1 MKLINTLTR
10 RKEELRPQQAGEITL
25 YTCGPTVYLEP
36 HIGNWRTFLFYDLLT
51 RTLGQ
56 EGLTVKNV
64 LNITDVGHLV
74 SDADEGED
82 KLHLQAKRENNTAWK
97 LAEHYTKLFQQGLEQ
112 LNMLPPWKMPKATDH
127 IKEQVELIKQL
138 KAKGFIYQIDDG
150 VYFDTGKLKDYGK
163 LAGFNP
169 EAQKAGARV
178 ELNPQK
184 RHPADFALWKLS
196 PPGSQRDMEWE
207 SPWGKGFPGWHIECS
222 AMALKYLGPTLDIH
236 AGGVDHI
243 GVHHT
248 NEIAQ
253 SEAANAKPLANIW
266 LHAEFLK
273 VDGKKMAKSLGNT
286 YTLADVAAKADL
298 TAFRLLVLMSH
309 YRSQQNFTWQA
320 LAAAQQFLT
329 RLRAFADLRHQ
340 MKPVDK
346 DLSPLLGNAEQQ
358 MRAALAD
365 DLNSP
370 RALGVLGDLIDRVVV
385 VPEASRQQFKDFLDY
400 IEDALGLS
408 LKTNPDLSDMAK
420 SLIIAREAARQE
432 KDFAKADQLRQQ
444 LETQSIQIEDTP
456 YGPRWSRS

>member
-1 MKLINTLTR
+1 MKLTSTITK
-10 RKEELRPQQAGEITL
+10 RKEELQPLKTGTVTL

-36 HIGNWRTFLFYDLLT
+36 HIGNWRTFLFYDLLV
-51 RTLGQ
+51 RVLKL

-97 LAEHYTKLFQQGLEQ
+97 LAAHYAKLFEQGMEQ
-112 LNMLPPWKMPKATDH
+112 LGMLAAWKMPKATDH
-127 IKEQVELIKQL
+127 IAEQIELIKQL
-138 KAKGFIYQIDDG
+138 EEKGYTYQIDDG
-150 VYFDTGKLKDYGK
+150 VYFDTTKLSDYAK
-163 LAGFNP
+163 LAGFKRD
-169 EAQKAGARV
+169 EQKAGARV
-178 ELNPQK
+178 EPNPQK
-184 RHPADFALWKLS
+184 HHPADFALWKFS
-196 PPGSQRDMEWE
+196 PAGQERDMEWD

-253 SEAANAKPLANIW
+253 SEAASGKPLANIW

-286 YTLADVAAKADL
+286 YLLGDVAAKADL
-298 TAFRLLVLMSH
+298 MAFRLLVLMSH
-309 YRSQQNFTWQA
+309 YRSQQNFTWNA
-320 LAAAQQFLT
+320 LTAAQQFWQ

-340 MKPVDK
+340 LKPVSK
-346 DLSPLLGNAEQQ
+346 DIGPALAGAETA
-358 MRAALAD
+358 MRQALAD

-370 RALGVLGDLIDRVVV
+370 QALAALGDLTDRIVV
-385 VPEASRQQFKDFLDY
+385 VPETNRQQFLDFLEF
-400 IEDALGLS
+400 IEEALGLK

-420 SLIIAREAARQE
+420 SLIIAREAARKE

-444 LETQSIQIEDTP
+444 LASQSIQIEDTP
-456 YGPRWSRS
+456 YGPRWSRL